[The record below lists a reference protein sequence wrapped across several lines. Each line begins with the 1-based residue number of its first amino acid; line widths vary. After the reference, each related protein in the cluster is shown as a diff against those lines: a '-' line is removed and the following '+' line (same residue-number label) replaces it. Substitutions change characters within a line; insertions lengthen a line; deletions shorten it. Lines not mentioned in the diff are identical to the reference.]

1 MGDMMMFHS
10 DGLVQMTTEDGIEDI
25 VIYCDL
31 CNEPLA
37 ITTKLNRD
45 DVYLQCLRCHA
56 VSTATLTTTVEDN
69 ESIKEI

>member
-1 MGDMMMFHS
+1 MGDMIMFHS
-10 DGLVQMTTEDGIEDI
+10 EGEVQVITEDGIEDI

-56 VSTATLTTTVEDN
+56 VSTSTLKTVVDEPTQ
-69 ESIKEI
+69 EI

>member
-1 MGDMMMFHS
+1 MFHP
-10 DGLVQMTTEDGIEDI
+10 DGKAEIFTEEGGREDI

-37 ITTKLNRD
+37 ITTKLGRE

-56 VSTATLTTTVEDN
+56 VNSADKKIMSEKSEDDPA
-69 ESIKEI
+69 

>member
-1 MGDMMMFHS
+1 MGDMTFFK
-10 DGLVQMTTEDGIEDI
+10 DEQVQVITQEGDQIEDI

-56 VSTATLTTTVEDN
+56 VSTSTLKTVVDEPTQ
-69 ESIKEI
+69 EI